1 MTSQYHMREYI
12 QAGLGCLILTLKA
25 VEDPILKIVDD
36 VRRGRVER
44 IILSGIGSSHTAL
57 VMAAPLFTWYSPVP
71 VHLID
76 SWEFATLPTQFVY
89 ERTLLV
95 AISRSG
101 ERDLVIDSLKR
112 AERDGAYV
120 AAVTGMPESLMT
132 QYADVTVATCEGPE
146 ITYPKTK
153 SVLSCAGALM
163 RLALALA
170 GPNDAPAEDRLRELR
185 GIPAVLERTIAQL
198 EHPLMKLVPTL
209 ERHEVMGVIGSGSNR
224 GLALEAALK
233 VQETSGVPTFGCS
246 TCDFMGG
253 LLGGVT
259 GKWLVIAAVTSQ
271 DLELSQSVVQIA
283 RKLGARTLSIAEPDL
298 GFDGKCDHSLTLPT
312 RVDRLLAGLVYLS
325 PMHLLTY
332 YLTLAK
338 GRNPDA
344 PASMNIMLE
353 ALLPPGREEPE
364 LRKVR

>member
-1 MTSQYHMREYI
+1 MISQYHMREYI
-12 QAGLGCLILTLKA
+12 QAGPTCLARTLKA
-25 VEDPILKIVDD
+25 VEDPILKIADD
-36 VRRGRVER
+36 VKKGRFER
-44 IILSGIGSSHTAL
+44 IILSGIGSSYTAS

-71 VHLID
+71 VDVID
-76 SWEFATLPTQFVY
+76 SWEFTTLPTRLVN
-89 ERTLLV
+89 EKTLVV

-112 AERDGAYV
+112 AKQGGAYV
-120 AAVTGMPESLMT
+120 AAVTGMPASLMT
-132 QYADVTVATCEGPE
+132 EYADVTVATCEGLE

-153 SVLSCAGALM
+153 SVLCCAGALM

-170 GPNDAPAEDRLRELR
+170 GPNDAAAEDLLRELR
-185 GIPAVLERTIAQL
+185 GMPAVLERTIAQV
-198 EHPLMKLVPTL
+198 EPALMKLMPTL
-209 ERHEVMGVIGSGSNR
+209 EKHEVMAVIGAGSNH
-224 GLALEAALK
+224 GVALEAALK
-233 VQETSGVPTFGCS
+233 IQETSGVPTFGCS

-253 LLGGVT
+253 FLGGVSA
-259 GKWLVIAAVTSQ
+259 KWLVIAAVTGQ

-283 RKLGARTLSIAEPDL
+283 RKLGARTLSIAEPDM
-298 GFDGKCDHSLTLPT
+298 GFDGKCDHSLTVPA
-312 RVDRLLAGLVYLS
+312 RVDRLLAGLVFLS

-364 LRKVR
+364 LRGNG